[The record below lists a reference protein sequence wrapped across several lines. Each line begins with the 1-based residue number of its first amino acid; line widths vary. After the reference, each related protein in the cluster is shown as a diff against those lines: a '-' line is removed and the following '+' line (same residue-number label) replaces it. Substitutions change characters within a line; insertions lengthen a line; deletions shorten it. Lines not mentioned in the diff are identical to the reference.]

1 MYYIKRRS
9 CGRECEWKWR
19 RRVCSKTVRI
29 FSLHFVY
36 ISAITHKNNKTKAMQ
51 TLVSWASDT
60 IDNLKVNFS
69 YSASLF
75 FSFKGDGISENNP
88 HPQNQQK
95 RRQILKIDS
104 KSWSLLFFIFP
115 NIEKYQTLSY
125 LVGYLLMNLS
135 VGEGAC
141 SNLVIDSQAFV

>member
-1 MYYIKRRS
+1 
-9 CGRECEWKWR
+9 
-19 RRVCSKTVRI
+19 
-29 FSLHFVY
+29 
-36 ISAITHKNNKTKAMQ
+36 MQ
-51 TLVSWASDT
+51 TFVSWASDT

-75 FSFKGDGISENNP
+75 FSFKGDGISKNNP
-88 HPQNQQK
+88 HPQNQPK

-104 KSWSLLFFIFP
+104 KSWSPLFFIFP

-125 LVGYLLMNLS
+125 LVGHLLMNLS